1 MVSMG
6 GGEEVHPSISPE
18 GGLASGNRLTPS
30 IVRSKKNMADKKK
43 EAVVTPK
50 AVAPVAVI
58 DYTKYS
64 VDQLLEAAGKAW
76 EAKDLKLMGK
86 LSGLHSK
93 AVAAEEKAKK
103 DALQSQ
109 LNKTTIVV
117 MTRLNAVVNEM
128 LSEGILD
135 GAEGVWFVRDFGA
148 IPGSLAEVGCRLM
161 KNAPRKATGE
171 GGGASA
177 GKSSYVSGLPS
188 SETML
193 GEVGDEVY
201 LSEDTSVT
209 IDKVEQVL
217 AAGTTYREAYNHSTN
232 GGWRN
237 RVRMALGKATKR
249 I

>member
-6 GGEEVHPSISPE
+6 EGEEVHPSISPE

-64 VDQLLEAAGKAW
+64 VDQLLEAVGKAW

-86 LSGLHSK
+86 LSGLHTK
-93 AVAAEEKAKK
+93 AVAAEEKVKK
-103 DALQSQ
+103 DALVNQ
-109 LNKTTIVV
+109 LKTTTVTI
-117 MTRLNAVVNEM
+117 MTRLNAVVNDM
-128 LSEGILD
+128 LKEGILD
-135 GAEGVWFVRDFGA
+135 GAEGVWFARDFGEVE
-148 IPGSLAEVGCRLM
+148 GSEKSLGCRLM
-161 KNAPRKATGE
+161 KNAPRKSSGE
-171 GGGASA
+171 GGGTT
-177 GKSSYVSGLPS
+177 KSSYVSGLPS

-201 LSEDTSVT
+201 LDEETTVT

-217 AAGTTYREAYNHSTN
+217 PAGTTYREAYEHSTN